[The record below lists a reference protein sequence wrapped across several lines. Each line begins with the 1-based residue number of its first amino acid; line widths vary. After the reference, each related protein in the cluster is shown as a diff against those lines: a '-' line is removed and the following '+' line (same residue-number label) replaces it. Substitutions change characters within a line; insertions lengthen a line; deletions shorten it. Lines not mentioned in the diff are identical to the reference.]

1 MPCEHELCAK
11 CAITKG
17 ARALKGYSEKLPRYK
32 LNNNIVKSQVHIVRV
47 RSCIFRNLGINKFR
61 IRFL

>member
-1 MPCEHELCAK
+1 MPCEHELWAK

-17 ARALKGYSEKLPRYK
+17 ALKGYSEKLPRYK

-47 RSCIFRNLGINKFR
+47 RSCIFRNLGKFR
-61 IRFL
+61 IRIL